1 MSLIYIKDQVYNMYI
16 IILRKYWNL
25 RGPPNISYKE
35 FLFTVQQFSGRF
47 EYEGEASSALVL
59 AHLSLRQP

>member
-1 MSLIYIKDQVYNMYI
+1 MYI